1 MTARERVLASLS
13 HEEVDFPPVYAYV
26 ESNTLYDHFAP
37 GEDDLLKAAAVVHR
51 ALRVDVTYLVRRP
64 PRNASQTVWNEKPYR
79 TMANLEAWRPSEP
92 QVESMVAAMIDGYEA
107 ERAALEPDTVVIRQG
122 GGFLLYY
129 STGLELFSYALA
141 DRPALVEAMIE
152 NAFEHQRAW
161 INGLV
166 AHRPGPAFQICEDL
180 GCKHGLMF
188 NPAFLRRVFF
198 PRLREL
204 VEIIHAAGLKVIL
217 HTDGDVS
224 DVLDD
229 IVDAGVDG
237 LNPLES
243 MDLAAVKRNYGK
255 NLLLTGNVP
264 SEVLSFGTPQDVRR
278 AVGETIRAGWGS
290 GGHWL
295 DTSAGEFMP
304 DVPLDNAL
312 AYFGAAK
319 ERW

>member
-1 MTARERVLASLS
+1 MTAHERVMAALN
-13 HEEVDFPPVYAYV
+13 HEEVDCPPVYAYV
-26 ESNTLYDHFAP
+26 ESNTLYDHLAP
-37 GEDDLLKAAAVVHR
+37 GEPDLLRAAAIVHR

-64 PRNASQTVWNEKPYR
+64 PRNASQTNWSPKPYR
-79 TMANLEAWRPSEP
+79 TMADLEAWRPCDP
-92 QVESMVAAMIDGYEA
+92 QPEATVAAMIAEYEA
-107 ERAALEPDTVVIRQG
+107 EKAALEPDTVVIRQG

-141 DRPALVEAMIE
+141 DRPALVEAMIQ
-152 NAFEHQRAW
+152 NGFEHQRAW
-161 INGLV
+161 IKGLV

-188 NPAFLRRVFF
+188 DPRFLRRVFF
-198 PRLREL
+198 PRLKEL

-224 DVLDD
+224 EVLDD
-229 IVDAGVDG
+229 IVAAGVDG
-237 LNPLES
+237 LNPLER
-243 MDLAAVKRNYGK
+243 MDLAAVKRRYGK

-264 SEVLSFGTPQDVRR
+264 SEVLSFGTPADVRR
-278 AVGETIRAGWGS
+278 AVADTIRAGWGS

-312 AYFGAAK
+312 AYFEAAK
-319 ERW
+319 G

>member
-1 MTARERVLASLS
+1 MTAYERVLASLN
-13 HEEVDFPPVYAYV
+13 HQEVDFPPVYAYV

-37 GEDDLLKAAAVVHR
+37 GEGDLLKAAAIVHR

-64 PRNASQTVWNEKPYR
+64 PRNAAQTVWHEKPYR
-79 TMANLEAWRPSEP
+79 TMADLEAWRPSEP
-92 QVESMVAAMIDGYEA
+92 QVEGMVAQLMAGYEA
-107 ERAALEPDTVVIRQG
+107 EKAALEPETSVIRQG

-161 INGLV
+161 IKALV
-166 AHRPGPAFQICEDL
+166 SHRPGPAFQICEDL

-188 NPAFLRRVFF
+188 DPAFLRRVFF

-204 VEIIHAAGLKVIL
+204 AEIVHDAGLKVVL

-224 DVLDD
+224 AVLDD

-243 MDLAAVKRNYGK
+243 MDLAAVKQRYGK

-264 SEVLSFGTPQDVRR
+264 SEVLSFGAPNDVRR
-278 AVGETIRAGWGS
+278 AVGDCIRAGWGS

-312 AYFGAAK
+312 AYFEAAK
-319 ERW
+319 ERE